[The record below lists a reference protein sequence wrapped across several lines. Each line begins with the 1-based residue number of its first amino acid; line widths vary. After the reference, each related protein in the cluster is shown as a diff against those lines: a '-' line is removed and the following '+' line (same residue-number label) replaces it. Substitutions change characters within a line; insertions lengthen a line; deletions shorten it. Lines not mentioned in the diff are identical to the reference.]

1 MKERAEGEGEEE
13 REYLLKQEESN
24 VGVRY
29 GSEPSE
35 HCRHKEV
42 DMIDGFG
49 HTLHNLALMVVSDI
63 IISCHDNRMAA
74 RLS

>member
-42 DMIDGFG
+42 GMIDGFG
-49 HTLHNLALMVVSDI
+49 HTLHKMALMVVSDI
-63 IISCHDNRMAA
+63 IISCFT
-74 RLS
+74 S